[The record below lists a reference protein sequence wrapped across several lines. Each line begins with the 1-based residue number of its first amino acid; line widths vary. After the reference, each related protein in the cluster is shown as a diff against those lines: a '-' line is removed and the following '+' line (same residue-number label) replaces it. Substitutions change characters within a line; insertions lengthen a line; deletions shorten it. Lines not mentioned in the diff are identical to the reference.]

1 MVLDPLPSPTTS
13 DVSDEARLCSALVDA
28 LSLSGGSITVF
39 GHNGNQSTLC
49 ATDPVAA
56 RCDALQFELGVGPR
70 WEALDTGVPVLCA
83 DLSGASHTSW
93 PMFSA
98 AAIQAG
104 AAAVFAFPIKFGA
117 ATVGV
122 VDLYSSSSPRRL
134 DTHQV
139 SLAESTASRMAA
151 AVVHAATASAN
162 DPNSIEHPMA
172 PAMRR
177 EVHQATGMIQAQ
189 LDTTATNAFSR
200 LRAHAFASGR
210 PVEDIARDVVSRL
223 LDFSTITD

>member
-1 MVLDPLPSPTTS
+1 MALDSVSSPG
-13 DVSDEARLCSALVDA
+13 VNYEARLCSALVDA

-39 GHNGNQSTLC
+39 GHNGIQSTIC
-49 ATDPVAA
+49 ASDTVAA

-70 WEALDTGVPVLCA
+70 WEALTTGAPVLCP
-83 DLSGASHTSW
+83 DLSDTPHPVW
-93 PMFSA
+93 PMFSVA
-98 AAIQAG
+98 AMQLG
-104 AAAVFAFPIKFGA
+104 VAAVFAFPVKIGA

-122 VDLYSSSSPRRL
+122 VDLYSSTPRRL
-134 DTHQV
+134 DAHQV

-151 AVVHAATASAN
+151 AVVHTATASAN
-162 DPNSIEHPMA
+162 DPNSVEHPMA
-172 PAMRR
+172 PALRR

-189 LDTTATNAFSR
+189 LDTTATDAFTR

-210 PVEDIARDVVSRL
+210 PVEVIAREVVERH